1 MVVLKW
7 KDIVVWLD
15 VRIVIYNVDRWR
27 DKEVWPKG
35 WINVVGIWLF
45 LFIIF

>member
-15 VRIVIYNVDRWR
+15 VGIVIYKVDRWR
-27 DKEVWPKG
+27 DKEEVWQKDG
-35 WINVVGIWLF
+35 
-45 LFIIF
+45 